1 MTENERMTHQRV
13 NGIKDGYWSAAT
25 KAELVQR
32 LAAYEDTGLEP
43 REIQALAAAS
53 RRSDDAAAGWISVED
68 KLPPLGQMVIV
79 YREYAWGDVKVE
91 QGCRDLNGW
100 LRVYGTRTKRITHWM
115 PLPQP
120 PKENHHQ
127 A

>member
-43 REIQALAAAS
+43 WEIRQLLAAA
-53 RRSDDAAAGWISVED
+53 ANLAKED
-68 KLPPLGQMVIV
+68 
-79 YREYAWGDVKVE
+79 
-91 QGCRDLNGW
+91 
-100 LRVYGTRTKRITHWM
+100 
-115 PLPQP
+115 
-120 PKENHHQ
+120 
-127 A
+127 

>member
-43 REIQALAAAS
+43 GEIRQLLAAA
-53 RRSDDAAAGWISVED
+53 ANLAKED
-68 KLPPLGQMVIV
+68 
-79 YREYAWGDVKVE
+79 
-91 QGCRDLNGW
+91 
-100 LRVYGTRTKRITHWM
+100 
-115 PLPQP
+115 
-120 PKENHHQ
+120 
-127 A
+127 